1 MTAAFIPNARAVLAL
16 QQIATGVCITVSV
29 LTTVLSVRWLFYLL
43 VDMSNI
49 VNIEKWKIRKMY
61 FFHSKLI
68 NSLKMLKIR
77 IIITLTVN
85 LLNYLR
91 KLQACLSNSYLNWDS
106 EILLFPKTQ
115 NNLIPTNLSNT
126 PILQ

>member
-1 MTAAFIPNARAVLAL
+1 MTAAIIPNARAVLAL

-115 NNLIPTNLSNT
+115 K
-126 PILQ
+126 